1 MAFLLILVGLALIIS
16 AVMLKRKAAER
27 SAELE
32 EFIRLAVRYEAAVL
46 ECTEEKGQ
54 KALIIQIRIA
64 EEKRTVVHRC
74 TAPFFGKYSRGDKIS
89 VYFIEEMPADRS
101 LIAGDNEAERISRAD
116 RLFRLPAAVMG
127 VISVLSGIIF
137 MIIR

>member
-74 TAPFFGKYSRGDKIS
+74 T
-89 VYFIEEMPADRS
+89 
-101 LIAGDNEAERISRAD
+101 
-116 RLFRLPAAVMG
+116 
-127 VISVLSGIIF
+127 
-137 MIIR
+137 